1 MRDLES
7 PEPLPSRSA
16 PSAPCDDYAVDA
28 LQYLIAMHTPRELDR
43 KSLELHRLAVQK
55 IKADPALFHLVQER
69 LTRFMARTSAAS
81 SPYLMEW
88 QSILDQ
94 GMDVALSV
102 AVEDSERAQV
112 LRSSSPFA
120 GVLDE
125 EERLAFLAAWA
136 SSRG

>member
-1 MRDLES
+1 
-7 PEPLPSRSA
+7 
-16 PSAPCDDYAVDA
+16 
-28 LQYLIAMHTPRELDR
+28 MHTPRELDR

-55 IKADPALFHLVQER
+55 IKADPALFCRVQET
-69 LTRFMARTSAAS
+69 LTRYMAKAGTTP
-81 SPYLMEW
+81 SPYLTEW

-94 GMDVALSV
+94 GIGVALSV
-102 AVEDSERAQV
+102 VVEDSERAQV

-136 SSRG
+136 SSRRAEL

>member
-1 MRDLES
+1 
-7 PEPLPSRSA
+7 
-16 PSAPCDDYAVDA
+16 
-28 LQYLIAMHTPRELDR
+28 MHTPCELDR

-55 IKADPALFHLVQER
+55 IKADPALFCRVQET
-69 LTRFMARTSAAS
+69 LTRFMAKSGTTP

-94 GMDVALSV
+94 GMEAALSV

-112 LRSSSPFA
+112 LRSSSPFS

-125 EERLAFLAAWA
+125 EERLAFLEGWA
-136 SSRG
+136 SSRRAEL